1 MVQGGNMKDRIE
13 ETRKKLGIT
22 EIVDS
27 EEELASLGKPDEVII
42 VDEEEGEADESQQD
56 EGTVEK
62 AVS

>member
-1 MVQGGNMKDRIE
+1 MKDRIE

-42 VDEEEGEADESQQD
+42 VDGEEGEADEIQQD

>member
-1 MVQGGNMKDRIE
+1 MKDRIE

-27 EEELASLGKPDEVII
+27 EEELASLGEPDEVII
-42 VDEEEGEADESQQD
+42 VNEEEGEADESQQD
-56 EGTVEK
+56 EGPVEK

>member
-1 MVQGGNMKDRIE
+1 MKDRIE

-62 AVS
+62 AVF